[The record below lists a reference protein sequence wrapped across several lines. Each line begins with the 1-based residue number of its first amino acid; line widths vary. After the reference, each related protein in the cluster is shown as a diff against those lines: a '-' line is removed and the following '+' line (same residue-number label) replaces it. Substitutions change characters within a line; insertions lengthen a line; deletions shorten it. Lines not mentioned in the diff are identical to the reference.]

1 MIRDV
6 CLIQL
11 SWRISEKVT
20 FEQGP
25 EESEG
30 ECYIDIYSIPDR
42 GQEVQSS
49 EEGVCL
55 AGPRNHRVARV
66 ARVE

>member
-25 EESEG
+25 EEREG
-30 ECYIDIYSIPDR
+30 ECHIHIYSVPDT

-49 EEGVCL
+49 EEGMCL
-55 AGPRNHRVARV
+55 AGPRNHKVASVARMG
-66 ARVE
+66 

>member
-1 MIRDV
+1 M
-6 CLIQL
+6 
-11 SWRISEKVT
+11 T

-25 EESEG
+25 EEREG
-30 ECYIDIYSIPDR
+30 ECHILIYSVPDT

-55 AGPRNHRVARV
+55 AGPRNHKVASVARMG
-66 ARVE
+66 